1 MSLHLTIDPEF
12 ASIIPPLREE
22 EQKQLEENILAD
34 GVVINPLIVW
44 NGVIVDG
51 HNRYRILQQHPEL
64 QFTTYEKAFSDR
76 YEAIAWICKN
86 QLGRRNLTLQQFKY
100 LMGHQYK
107 AEKTAYGGDRK
118 NNAPKSS
125 YQNGNLIL
133 KEKTCERIAA
143 ENGVARNTVIRAE
156 QFANGVD
163 AAEEAVPGIKQEIL
177 TGSIKPAEKAV
188 AAIAKAPPEER
199 PALVQQLRQTKEPE
213 KPEEKP
219 KPKRSAAETLQAI
232 RDISDNMLQS
242 NGEID
247 ADDIC
252 AELEDALDT
261 MIFRWDTCLE
271 NNREQR
277 SACRDGI
284 SLPAKDEEDYMKISH
299 TSAYQE
305 MMINSKLLEVPR
317 GTYQRE
323 LRVNRVR
330 RIAAKFDPRLL
341 NPPKVSYRNGH
352 YYVFDGQ
359 HTVAVLKLL
368 NGGKD
373 LMIRCIVYTGMTE
386 SEEALLFAQQTG
398 ESAQLTPGDKMRA
411 QIYGG
416 DPECMAF
423 LKATEA
429 VGLRLDYTQRRGK
442 HRIGC
447 VGTAFEEFKRV
458 GADLYKEA
466 LSLIVAAWHGD
477 PESLRA
483 ETIQGVTRFIELYHD
498 EYDPRRLVSRL
509 HKTDPL
515 TIYREGRAMGVNMA
529 GHKKYLYQVFCIY
542 NGSSKKKVLPMKF

>member
-232 RDISDNMLQS
+232 RDISENMLQS

-261 MIFRWDTCLE
+261 MIFRWDICLE

-284 SLPAKDEEDYMKISH
+284 RSL
-299 TSAYQE
+299 
-305 MMINSKLLEVPR
+305 
-317 GTYQRE
+317 
-323 LRVNRVR
+323 
-330 RIAAKFDPRLL
+330 
-341 NPPKVSYRNGH
+341 
-352 YYVFDGQ
+352 
-359 HTVAVLKLL
+359 
-368 NGGKD
+368 
-373 LMIRCIVYTGMTE
+373 TE
-386 SEEALLFAQQTG
+386 KGIQYLQ
-398 ESAQLTPGDKMRA
+398 KMRR
-411 QIYGG
+411 
-416 DPECMAF
+416 
-423 LKATEA
+423 T
-429 VGLRLDYTQRRGK
+429 T
-442 HRIGC
+442 
-447 VGTAFEEFKRV
+447 
-458 GADLYKEA
+458 
-466 LSLIVAAWHGD
+466 
-477 PESLRA
+477 
-483 ETIQGVTRFIELYHD
+483 
-498 EYDPRRLVSRL
+498 
-509 HKTDPL
+509 
-515 TIYREGRAMGVNMA
+515 
-529 GHKKYLYQVFCIY
+529 
-542 NGSSKKKVLPMKF
+542 

>member
-51 HNRYRILQQHPEL
+51 HNRYRILQHHPEL

-177 TGSIKPAEKAV
+177 TGSIKPTEKAV

-232 RDISDNMLQS
+232 RDISENMLQS

-284 SLPAKDEEDYMKISH
+284 
-299 TSAYQE
+299 
-305 MMINSKLLEVPR
+305 
-317 GTYQRE
+317 
-323 LRVNRVR
+323 
-330 RIAAKFDPRLL
+330 RILAEKGIQYL
-341 NPPKVSYRNGH
+341 
-352 YYVFDGQ
+352 Q
-359 HTVAVLKLL
+359 
-368 NGGKD
+368 
-373 LMIRCIVYTGMTE
+373 
-386 SEEALLFAQQTG
+386 
-398 ESAQLTPGDKMRA
+398 KMRR
-411 QIYGG
+411 
-416 DPECMAF
+416 
-423 LKATEA
+423 T
-429 VGLRLDYTQRRGK
+429 T
-442 HRIGC
+442 
-447 VGTAFEEFKRV
+447 
-458 GADLYKEA
+458 
-466 LSLIVAAWHGD
+466 
-477 PESLRA
+477 
-483 ETIQGVTRFIELYHD
+483 
-498 EYDPRRLVSRL
+498 
-509 HKTDPL
+509 
-515 TIYREGRAMGVNMA
+515 
-529 GHKKYLYQVFCIY
+529 
-542 NGSSKKKVLPMKF
+542 

>member
-118 NNAPKSS
+118 NNAPRSS

-177 TGSIKPAEKAV
+177 SGSIKPTEKAV

-284 SLPAKDEEDYMKISH
+284 RSL
-299 TSAYQE
+299 
-305 MMINSKLLEVPR
+305 
-317 GTYQRE
+317 
-323 LRVNRVR
+323 
-330 RIAAKFDPRLL
+330 
-341 NPPKVSYRNGH
+341 
-352 YYVFDGQ
+352 
-359 HTVAVLKLL
+359 
-368 NGGKD
+368 
-373 LMIRCIVYTGMTE
+373 TE
-386 SEEALLFAQQTG
+386 KGIQYLQ
-398 ESAQLTPGDKMRA
+398 KMRR
-411 QIYGG
+411 
-416 DPECMAF
+416 
-423 LKATEA
+423 T
-429 VGLRLDYTQRRGK
+429 T
-442 HRIGC
+442 
-447 VGTAFEEFKRV
+447 
-458 GADLYKEA
+458 
-466 LSLIVAAWHGD
+466 
-477 PESLRA
+477 
-483 ETIQGVTRFIELYHD
+483 
-498 EYDPRRLVSRL
+498 
-509 HKTDPL
+509 
-515 TIYREGRAMGVNMA
+515 
-529 GHKKYLYQVFCIY
+529 
-542 NGSSKKKVLPMKF
+542 